1 MSRRHLAG
9 FLILHVIAATAL
21 YGAWRANLLV
31 EFFAADKMGLT
42 ALIAAVAI
50 TGISGVAMRRWALVE
65 FIKKHLPTLGL
76 LGTAVGFS
84 LAVAGL
90 GADSGGFELKLL
102 GLNTALNTTIAGL
115 IGHLWLALNERLL
128 K

>member
-1 MSRRHLAG
+1 MNRRHLAG

-21 YGAWRANLLV
+21 YGAWRAGLLV
-31 EFFAADKMGLT
+31 EFFAADEMGLT
-42 ALIAAVAI
+42 ALIAAVAVI
-50 TGISGVAMRRWALVE
+50 GVFGVAMQRWGLVE
-65 FIKKHLPTLGL
+65 FIKIQCPTLGL

-90 GADSGGFELKLL
+90 GADDGGFELKLL